1 MDAITSRLWNICFAN
16 DDEYVSTDVTAPLL
30 KLPNWTHHP
39 IYILIRITA
48 GATSEAG
55 SAYPEL
61 SHEIIRFFYLF
72 FCVFMLF
79 ICLYYSMLCCV
90 WCCLSVWF
98 FIFAIASSVRFWRMS
113 LSIPLYLSLTFLRV
127 LYIFLNQIQS
137 RVYVHITLLCY
148 RPEGYLICHCTLN
161 SHPSIHAY
169 K

>member
-48 GATSEAG
+48 AATSEAG

-61 SHEIIRFFYLF
+61 SSEIIQCFYLI

-90 WCCLSVWF
+90 WCCLSVLF

-113 LSIPLYLSLTFLRV
+113 LSIPLYLSLTFLKGP
-127 LYIFLNQIQS
+127 LYFSEPNTKQS
-137 RVYVHITLLCY
+137 LCSYHFVMLSSWRLSNLSLYVKQSSVYPCI
-148 RPEGYLICHCTLN
+148 
-161 SHPSIHAY
+161 
-169 K
+169 